1 MKRFQFCVSVFLAVC
16 LVGTILIAKI
26 PGVRAE
32 TAQNG
37 VMLTFNS
44 SLGNTTSG
52 NFWLDATGKQIYP
65 ATVTKKS
72 VDTIA
77 REVIQGKW
85 GNGEERK
92 QKLTASG
99 YDYSAVQKRVN
110 ELLR

>member
-1 MKRFQFCVSVFLAVC
+1 MRKSWADVKSQKGAFKSLDNAKKCADNNNDYAVF
-16 LVGTILIAKI
+16 
-26 PGVRAE
+26 
-32 TAQNG
+32 
-37 VMLTFNS
+37 
-44 SLGNTTSG
+44 
-52 NFWLDATGKQIYP
+52 DATGKQIYP